1 MVIDNKEIV
10 RLLNYRKENGKFNS
24 LDQYLRMLHPTLE
37 NLLLL
42 IRVNAFREISHDK
55 QALKWQ
61 AHLFYKKSKVI
72 KHQEVL
78 FQQETKQYKL
88 PRSEEHTSELQS
100 RPHLVCR
107 LLLEKK
113 KKKKK

>member
-1 MVIDNKEIV
+1 MGIDNKEIV

-78 FQQETKQYKL
+78 FQQVTYIVSFPVEIKL
-88 PRSEEHTSELQS
+88 LDA
-100 RPHLVCR
+100 L
-107 LLLEKK
+107 
-113 KKKKK
+113 